1 MSALKEYPDVTARL
15 LTTCTMKSL
24 STFYYA
30 LERSYQNLSHSCLTS
45 ASLMRP
51 TTVIRVAPSSIR
63 QIGVDKQLTGPRVLP
78 TRGECPMSASV
89 VSR

>member
-30 LERSYQNLSHSCLTS
+30 LERSYQNLQLFDIGKSDEADYSN
-45 ASLMRP
+45 
-51 TTVIRVAPSSIR
+51 PSSS
-63 QIGVDKQLTGPRVLP
+63 
-78 TRGECPMSASV
+78 E
-89 VSR
+89 